1 MAKWSIPDP
10 VVDRKIFLLTRL
22 TSTPLYDVVNSM
34 VVCAVNEAEARAE
47 ASLKAM
53 DEGPFVWLNDTTSTC
68 DIIPSYG
75 EAQVVCV
82 DAMNG

>member
-1 MAKWSIPDP
+1 
-10 VVDRKIFLLTRL
+10 
-22 TSTPLYDVVNSM
+22 M